1 MTIANEKIVLYTW
14 LENKNPMSQ
23 KDNLT
28 KSKFISQIAHNVTTR
43 SSKMCFIFLAIVRN

>member
-23 KDNLT
+23 KELDKIKIHIINST
-28 KSKFISQIAHNVTTR
+28 
-43 SSKMCFIFLAIVRN
+43 